1 MKIALLQTPVAEDKA
16 ENLRTARGFLRAAA
30 EAGADMAVLPEMF
43 NCPYSA
49 RYFTALA
56 EPEGGESFRAVA
68 ACAAECGICVVAGS
82 MPERE
87 GGKVYNTSYVFDR
100 QGNRIARHRKA
111 HLFDIDIPGGQY
123 FRESDTFAPGNAATT
138 FALEGTTFGLCIC
151 FDFRF
156 PELSRLMALRGA
168 TVMVVPAAFNMT
180 TGPLHWET
188 MFRQRAADDQAYT
201 LGVAPARDVTSSYVS
216 YANSIACSPMGEVL
230 VRAGEG
236 PCALYV
242 DLDPERVRAARR
254 QLPLLGARR
263 TDLYRL
269 EEGKAQIG

>member
-1 MKIALLQTPVAEDKA
+1 MKIALLQTLVAESRA
-16 ENLRTARGFLRAAA
+16 ENLKTARDSLRAAA
-30 EAGADMAVLPEMF
+30 AAGADMAVLPEMF

-49 RYFTALA
+49 RYFAEYA
-56 EPEGGESFRAVA
+56 EPEGGESFRKMA
-68 ACAAECGICVVAGS
+68 ACAAEFNLCVVAGS
-82 MPERE
+82 MPERSE
-87 GGKVYNTSYVFDR
+87 GKVYNTSYVFGRD
-100 QGNRIARHRKA
+100 GSRIARHRKA

-123 FRESDTFAPGNAATT
+123 FRESDTFAPGGNVTT
-138 FALEGTTFGLCIC
+138 FAFGGTIFGLCIC

-188 MFRQRAADDQAYT
+188 MFRQRAVDDQAYT
-201 LGVAPARDVTSSYVS
+201 VGVAPARDVKSSYVS

-236 PCALYV
+236 PCALYL
-242 DLDPERVRAARR
+242 DLDPEKVSAARR

-263 TDLYRL
+263 TDLYTLKENESGR
-269 EEGKAQIG
+269 